1 MTESQKSETV
11 AESPAQTTGKSPSNS
26 NEQAKIL
33 PGMAVICLWMLGL
46 CGLGLIGV
54 ITHNLPP
61 GVMILCVIFAVAAN
75 GLLKLKR
82 WGWALTLAAAFLS
95 MSYGTY
101 MLFRFH
107 QGPMIVMVAVNLIFF
122 LYLIRPEVLER
133 VK

>member
-1 MTESQKSETV
+1 MSNLKTTPDAKL
-11 AESPAQTTGKSPSNS
+11 AQTKL
-26 NEQAKIL
+26 L
-33 PGMAVICLWMLGL
+33 PGMAVIALWMLAQ

-54 ITHNLPP
+54 LTRKLPWP
-61 GVMILCVIFAVAAN
+61 AALICVMFALAAN

-95 MSYGTY
+95 MIYASF
-101 MLFRFH
+101 MLFHFH
-107 QGPMIVMVAVNLIFF
+107 QLPMVGMLLVNLVLF

>member
-1 MTESQKSETV
+1 MRLRANDPDARLAATRL
-11 AESPAQTTGKSPSNS
+11 
-26 NEQAKIL
+26 L
-33 PGMAVICLWMLGL
+33 PGMAVIALWMLAL
-46 CGLGLIGV
+46 CGLGLVGV
-54 ITHNLPP
+54 FTRRLPWP
-61 GVMILCVIFAVAAN
+61 AVLLCVLFAVAAN

-95 MSYGTY
+95 MTYGAY

-107 QGPMIVMVAVNLIFF
+107 QIPMIVMLVVNLVFF

>member
-1 MTESQKSETV
+1 MTKIETKKT
-11 AESPAQTTGKSPSNS
+11 ETGREVKPN
-26 NEQAKIL
+26 AKAGLL
-33 PGMAVICLWMLGL
+33 PGMAVISLWMLAQ

-54 ITHNLPP
+54 IFHKLPP
-61 GVMILCVIFAVAAN
+61 AVMVICLMFAIAAN

-82 WGWALTLAAAFLS
+82 WGWALTLGAAFLS
-95 MSYGTY
+95 MSYGAF

-107 QGPMIVMVAVNLIFF
+107 QLPMIVMVTVNLVFF